1 MSKTNKG
8 GAAATIDSPSPWAG
22 MTQAQMRAA
31 LEAYAANEQAREAR
45 EKRLAGVHME
55 RHTGTYKDRDYDYLK
70 LTGGAFGNYGLK
82 ISPKWFP
89 LLQQVWED
97 VQERMHKEYG
107 GDA

>member
-1 MSKTNKG
+1 MTKTKTG
-8 GAAATIDSPSPWAG
+8 GAAAADTSPSPWAG

-45 EKRLAGVHME
+45 DKRLAGVHME

-70 LTGGAFGNYGLK
+70 LTGNAFGNYGVK
-82 ISPKWFP
+82 IDPRWFP
-89 LLQQVWED
+89 LLKQIWED
-97 VQERMHKEYG
+97 VQDRMHTEYG